1 MQSNKSTVLFE
12 REGRI
17 GRIILNRP
25 EALNAVAQTDVER
38 LAEVVEEVD
47 RIADI
52 RLVTVEGVGRAFS
65 TGIDMKALSQNQI
78 DVLCLARPWDF
89 ALRRLETM
97 DKIVLCLMH
106 GYTMGGGLQLAL
118 AADIRVTTPGAKLSV
133 PANRE
138 GLLPSMAT
146 FRLARFIGLG
156 RARRMILLGD
166 TIDGVEA
173 HRIGL
178 ADHIVS
184 EEHRDEEF
192 RKLVDEYMKA
202 NSEGTRLAKQA
213 LLDCFDQSFDQFVV
227 RNFDRIDK
235 AQHSQDF
242 AEAMAA
248 YREKRLPNWR

>member
-12 REGRI
+12 RQGKI

-25 EALNAVAQTDVER
+25 ERLNAVAQADVER

-47 RIADI
+47 RIPEI
-52 RLVTVEGVGRAFS
+52 RLVTVEGVGHSFS
-65 TGIDMKALSQNQI
+65 TGIDMKALSQSQI
-78 DVLCLARPWDF
+78 DVVRLAKPWDF

-118 AADIRVTTPGAKLSV
+118 AADIRVTTPTAKLSV

-178 ADHIVS
+178 ADHVVS
-184 EEHRDEEF
+184 EEHRDGEF
-192 RKLVDEYMKA
+192 RKLIDEYMRA

-213 LLDCFDQSFDQFVV
+213 LLDCFDQDFDAFVI
-227 RNFDRIDK
+227 RNFERIDK

-248 YREKRLPNWR
+248 YREKRMPNWR

>member
-1 MQSNKSTVLFE
+1 MKKNDSTVLFE
-12 REGRI
+12 REGKI

-25 EALNAVAQTDVER
+25 EVLNAVAQTDVER
-38 LAEVVEEVD
+38 LAEVVDDVD
-47 RIADI
+47 RMKDI
-52 RLVTVEGVGRAFS
+52 RLVTIEGAGKSFS
-65 TGIDMKALSQNQI
+65 TGIDLKALSSNKI
-78 DVLCLARPWDF
+78 DVVRLARPWDY

-97 DKIVLCLMH
+97 DKVVICLMH

-118 AADIRVTTPGAKLSV
+118 AADIRVTTPSAKLSV

-146 FRLARFIGLG
+146 FRLARYIGLG

-166 TIDGVEA
+166 TVDGVEA
-173 HRIGL
+173 LRIGL

-192 RKLVDEYMKA
+192 GKIVDDYMKA
-202 NSEGTRLAKQA
+202 NSEGTRLSKQA
-213 LLDCFDQSFDQFVV
+213 MLDCFDQDFDQFVV
-227 RNFDRIDK
+227 RNFDRLEK
-235 AQHSQDF
+235 AQRTGDF

-248 YREKRLPNWR
+248 YREKRMPNWS